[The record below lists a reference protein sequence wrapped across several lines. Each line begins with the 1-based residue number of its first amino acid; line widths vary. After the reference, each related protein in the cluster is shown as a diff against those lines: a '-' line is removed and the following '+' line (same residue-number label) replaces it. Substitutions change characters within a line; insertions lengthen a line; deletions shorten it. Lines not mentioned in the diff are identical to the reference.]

1 MTDTPP
7 PSPPTGTGHS
17 EAGRDRAELAEH
29 VETTFIGYHLTL
41 TDEDIRCAYTVTLGI
56 AQNIMRAA
64 HATGVVDEAQQGE
77 LVALLEELKAVPGQ
91 LG

>member
-7 PSPPTGTGHS
+7 ATTPQGPG
-17 EAGRDRAELAEH
+17 EAGRGRAELAEH
-29 VETTFIGYHLTL
+29 VEITFTGYHLTL
-41 TDEDIRCAYTVTLGI
+41 TDEDTRRAYTVTLGI

-64 HATGVVDEAQQGE
+64 HATGVVDQAQQDE

-91 LG
+91 IG